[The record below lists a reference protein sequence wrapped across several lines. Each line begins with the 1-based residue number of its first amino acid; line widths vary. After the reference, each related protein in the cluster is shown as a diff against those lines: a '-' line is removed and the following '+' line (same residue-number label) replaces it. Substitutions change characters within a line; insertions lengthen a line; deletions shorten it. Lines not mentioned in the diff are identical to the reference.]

1 MYYLDQLIHPQSQ
14 GHLQTGRPQIKG
26 IIEQLLQIPSDGILL
41 FFFGLLDLMSLR
53 RGGSAAYWGAMD
65 DDLDMSMDLGIG
77 DVSLARSPPAIPAK
91 KVSFDGG
98 YQGYAAGMDTGTKS
112 TQLRRGSSDYWA
124 SGNWNM
130 DQWDQRGRQDMKPDY
145 MNHPAMVEELDTPST
160 ESGSASVKCLPRKDS
175 NAYWDANQWDPD
187 ERIYVGAE
195 AGQTNHLTAV
205 IQSDDKLIRA
215 WAGGLTC
222 SGQPSGP
229 VEILKALNSA
239 SEVPELR
246 DLYEVEAESVG
257 FGSFGVVRQATHRET
272 GTRCVVK
279 SLKKTQCG
287 PMYKSQ
293 VENGLFDSLLSM
305 SWRTPHDGIVKYL
318 DMLESEDSGLGC
330 WTRGAF

>member
-1 MYYLDQLIHPQSQ
+1 M
-14 GHLQTGRPQIKG
+14 
-26 IIEQLLQIPSDGILL
+26 
-41 FFFGLLDLMSLR
+41 
-53 RGGSAAYWGAMD
+53 
-65 DDLDMSMDLGIG
+65 
-77 DVSLARSPPAIPAK
+77 
-91 KVSFDGG
+91 
-98 YQGYAAGMDTGTKS
+98 
-112 TQLRRGSSDYWA
+112 
-124 SGNWNM
+124 
-130 DQWDQRGRQDMKPDY
+130 
-145 MNHPAMVEELDTPST
+145 
-160 ESGSASVKCLPRKDS
+160 
-175 NAYWDANQWDPD
+175 
-187 ERIYVGAE
+187 
-195 AGQTNHLTAV
+195 

-257 FGSFGVVRQATHRET
+257 FGSFGVVRKATHRET

-279 SLKKTQCG
+279 SLKKTQSG

-330 WTRGAF
+330 WTRGPLTHTCSVPPIKAAALYFGLRPIH

>member
-1 MYYLDQLIHPQSQ
+1 
-14 GHLQTGRPQIKG
+14 
-26 IIEQLLQIPSDGILL
+26 
-41 FFFGLLDLMSLR
+41 
-53 RGGSAAYWGAMD
+53 
-65 DDLDMSMDLGIG
+65 
-77 DVSLARSPPAIPAK
+77 
-91 KVSFDGG
+91 
-98 YQGYAAGMDTGTKS
+98 
-112 TQLRRGSSDYWA
+112 
-124 SGNWNM
+124 
-130 DQWDQRGRQDMKPDY
+130 MKPDL
-145 MNHPAMVEELDTPST
+145 NHPMVEELDTPST
-160 ESGSASVKCLPRKDS
+160 QSGSASVKCLPRKDS

-257 FGSFGVVRQATHRET
+257 FGSFGVVRKATHRET

-279 SLKKTQCG
+279 SLKKTQSG

-330 WTRGAF
+330 WTRGPLTHTCSVPPIKAAALYFGLRPIH